1 MTRRLLRIV
10 VALCALAFALTATGC
25 MSTPNSGEVGV
36 IRNGGPFDNKNIRG
50 CDGKADTD
58 PCGILKNGSGN
69 TWVGV
74 ASTVHY
80 YPMSTQ
86 QRFYKAE
93 ACFGRDVKGCT
104 ADRGPY
110 FIQTKDGVDLGVE
123 GTFFLNT
130 TFDDSPQ
137 GAAAVK
143 AFDKQFATRTF
154 NGDHAYD
161 GTAGWTNFLGAI
173 VDPVASN
180 NLRDIGSGLECA
192 DFVSSCSLV
201 QNQGNKGK
209 DAANKPVNKDN
220 QSNVQRVQQAVS
232 EGLGTDLVNTLGGSK
247 ETKFFDSIKFVI
259 TKVDLPSKIQ
269 VAINDAQAS
278 FAQVSQVNA
287 QVAQATAQVD
297 VAHQK
302 YLANLEREKGY
313 NACHSCARQDE
324 LARLPSSLNTLVF
337 GSGVAPISIGGK

>member
-1 MTRRLLRIV
+1 MTRRLLRTV
-10 VALCALAFALTATGC
+10 LALCALVFALSATGC

-50 CDGKADTD
+50 CEGKAATD

-74 ASTVHY
+74 ASSVHY

-93 ACFGRDVKGCT
+93 ACFGQDVKNCT

-110 FIQTKDGVDLGVE
+110 TIQTKDGVDLGVE
-123 GTFFLNT
+123 GTFYLNT
-130 TFDDSPQ
+130 TFDDTPQ
-137 GAAAVK
+137 GTAAVK
-143 AFDKQFATRTF
+143 AFDTQFATRTF

-161 GTAGWTNFLGAI
+161 GTAGWAHFLGAI
-173 VDPVASN
+173 IDPVASN

-201 QNQGNKGK
+201 QNQGSQQ
-209 DAANKPVNKDN
+209 AAAKPVTDKDN

-232 EGLGTDLVNTLGGSK
+232 GGLAADLANTLGGRSK
-247 ETKFFDSIKFVI
+247 TVFFDNIKFVI
-259 TKVDLPSKIQ
+259 TRVDLPGKIQ
-269 VAINDAQAS
+269 GAINDAQAS

-287 QVAQATAQVD
+287 QVAQAKAQVN
-297 VAHQK
+297 VAHEK

-324 LARLPSSLNTLVF
+324 LARLPSGLNTLVF
-337 GSGVAPISIGGK
+337 GGSTSPIAIGGK